1 MNTMRKF
8 RAHPFRLGCLTL
20 ILILVV
26 IGLFR
31 LGFITLEDKEFPW
44 AEKDKIALIEIS
56 GVITESEEIIDNLR
70 EYGQQE
76 TVKGIV
82 LRIDSPGG
90 GVVPAQEIYKEVL
103 TIKKRGKPVV
113 TSIGNIG
120 ASGGYYIACA
130 TNKILANP
138 GTITGSIGVIMAL
151 SNIEELL
158 GKLGLKT
165 TVIKS
170 GKHKDMGSPLRP
182 LSDEE
187 LGILQKLI
195 DDVHYQFITAVAQ
208 GRKLPLDK
216 VKELADGRIFTG
228 QQAKDLGLI
237 DQLGTLE
244 DAIAYAAKLAKI
256 PGKPKVVKP
265 EKKRGLLSWLL
276 GQYSFAPSHIPLGL
290 KIQYLLPY

>member
-1 MNTMRKF
+1 MMRKF
-8 RAHPFRLGCLTL
+8 KTHPFLLGCLTL
-20 ILILVV
+20 ILILAV

-31 LGFITLEDKEFPW
+31 LGFITLEGEGLLW
-44 AEKDKIALIEIS
+44 AEKERIALIEIN
-56 GVITESEEIIDNLR
+56 GVITESEGTIENLKKF
-70 EYGQQE
+70 GQQE

-90 GVVPAQEIYKEVL
+90 GVVPAQEIYREVL
-103 TIKKRGKPVV
+103 AIKEKGKPIVA
-113 TSIGNIG
+113 SMGNTA

-130 TNKILANP
+130 ANKILANP
-138 GTITGSIGVIMAL
+138 GSITGSIGVIMSL

-158 GKLGLKT
+158 GKIGLKA

-182 LSDEE
+182 LSEE
-187 LGILQKLI
+187 EQGILQRLL
-195 DDVHYQFITAVAQ
+195 DNVHYQFIKAVAR

-228 QQAKDLGLI
+228 QQAKNLGLI

-244 DAIAYAAKLAKI
+244 DAIAYAGKLAKI

-276 GQYSFAPSHIPLGL
+276 DQYSFAPSHIPLGL

>member
-1 MNTMRKF
+1 MMRRF
-8 RAHPFRLGCLTL
+8 RTHPFSMGCLTL
-20 ILILVV
+20 ILILVI

-31 LGFITLEDKEFPW
+31 LGYLTLGDKGLPW
-44 AEKDKIALIEIS
+44 AEKDRIALIEIN
-56 GVITESEEIIDNLR
+56 GVITESEETIDNLR
-70 EYGQQE
+70 KYSQE
-76 TVKGIV
+76 EGVKGIV
-82 LRIDSPGG
+82 LRIESPGG
-90 GVVPAQEIYKEVL
+90 GVVPAQEIYREVL
-103 TIKKRGKPVV
+103 AIKEKGKPVV
-113 TSIGNIG
+113 VSMGNVG

-130 TNKILANP
+130 ATKIFANP

-182 LSDEE
+182 LSEE
-187 LGILQKLI
+187 ERAILQKLL
-195 DDVHYQFITAVAQ
+195 DDVHYQFIKAVAQ

-216 VKELADGRIFTG
+216 VKELADGQIFTG
-228 QQAKDLGLI
+228 QQAKNLGLI

-244 DAIAYAAKLAKI
+244 EAIAYTGKLAKI

-265 EKKRGLLSWLL
+265 EKKKGLLSWLL
-276 GQYSFAPSHIPLGL
+276 GEYSFAPLHLPIGL